1 MSTAVDLRYPVGD
14 LKFDPHFDAA
24 KRAAAIRHIAELP
37 EKMSAAV
44 AGLND
49 AQLDTPYRE
58 DGWTVRQV
66 VHHVVDSHLNAY
78 VRCKL
83 IVTEA
88 NPPLK
93 AYSEKAWADLPDAK
107 SLPVSLSL
115 SIIDGLHR
123 RWATFLESLPA
134 SDFART
140 GIHSERGPITIDTL
154 LQIYGWHCR
163 HHVAHITGLRKRQGW

>member
-1 MSTAVDLRYPVGD
+1 VSTAVDLRYPVGD

-24 KRAAAIRHIAELP
+24 KRAAAMRAIAELP

-58 DGWTVRQV
+58 GGWTVRQV
-66 VHHVVDSHLNAY
+66 VHHVVDSHMNAY

-83 IVTEA
+83 MVTETD
-88 NPPLK
+88 PPLK
-93 AYSEKAWADLPDAK
+93 AYNEKVWAELPDSK
-107 SLPVSLSL
+107 LPVSLSL

-123 RWATFLESLPA
+123 RWSALLESLSPE
-134 SDFART
+134 DFART

-154 LQIYGWHCR
+154 MQIYGWHCR
-163 HHVAHITGLRKRQGW
+163 HHVAHITELRKRQGW

>member
-1 MSTAVDLRYPVGD
+1 MSTAVDPRYPVGN
-14 LKFDPHFDAA
+14 LKLDPHFDAT
-24 KRAAAIRHIAELP
+24 KRADAIHNIEQLP
-37 EKMSAAV
+37 AKLSAAV

-58 DGWTVRQV
+58 GGWTVRQV

-83 IVTEA
+83 MVTET

-93 AYSEKAWADLPDAK
+93 AYDEKTWAELPDSK
-107 SLPVSLSL
+107 TLPVSHSL
-115 SIIDGLHR
+115 GIISGLHA
-123 RWATFLESLPA
+123 RWTTFLQSLKPT
-134 SDFART
+134 DFART

-154 LQIYGWHCR
+154 MQIYGWHCR
-163 HHVAHITGLRKRQGW
+163 HHVAHITELRKREGW